1 MTKRVLISVSDKA
14 GIVEFA
20 QELKKLGWEIISTGG
35 TKVALDNAGVDTI
48 AIDDVT
54 GFPEMMDGRVKTLHP
69 NIHGGLLARRDL
81 DSHLEAAKDNK
92 IELIDLVVVN
102 LYPQLFTPN
111 LKTIQNPCL
120 SLDPGWFLF
129 SPNGCFLLDK
139 KEFPL
144 YGISV
149 EKNTKRK
156 ETHMNSLPNHHFQNK
171 SFYQLSFDGGHL
183 TQYGG
188 LIFFQELFSQLKL
201 KERISKYL
209 VTNDQRRYCR
219 YSDSD
224 ILVQFLFQLL
234 TGYGTDYACKELSAD
249 AYFPK

>member
-1 MTKRVLISVSDKA
+1 M
-14 GIVEFA
+14 EFF
-20 QELKKLGWEIISTGG
+20 
-35 TKVALDNAGVDTI
+35 D
-48 AIDDVT
+48 
-54 GFPEMMDGRVKTLHP
+54 
-69 NIHGGLLARRDL
+69 
-81 DSHLEAAKDNK
+81 
-92 IELIDLVVVN
+92 
-102 LYPQLFTPN
+102 PQLFTPN

-234 TGYGTDYACKELSAD
+234 TGYGTDYACKESSLPKQVFLPTIFRWRSFNPVWWSYLFSGTFFPAETKRAD
-249 AYFPK
+249 F